1 MAMTIYDISKKAGV
15 SIATVSRVLNGSEN
29 VRPSTRKKVMDVIDK
44 YDYTPNAFARGMGL
58 HSLKTIGI
66 LCADSSD
73 LFLAKAVYF
82 LEQELQAN
90 GYESLLC
97 CTGYNLDIKKN
108 YLNLILSKKVDSII
122 LVGSNFIG
130 STEDENQYIKDVST
144 QVPIMLLN
152 ASFDYPNVYSTLC
165 DDYGTMFEATAEM
178 IQAGITDILYLY
190 DSKSYS
196 GLKKLHGFRD
206 AMKEHN
212 IPGFEKLIHFYDG
225 NIEHLDEIADFVA
238 DIAKKGASFHV
249 TDVVDAYG
257 EYEKYAAYAKLDT
270 LRFIVSNTTEAGI
283 VYDDTDKIELNPPK
297 SYPGKLTKFLYERY
311 RHFNGA
317 ADKGL
322 VMLPVELIDDNGIHL
337 KECVLKLAALWNLE
351 EGFTNWVNE
360 ACVFTSTLVDRIVT
374 GYPRDEAEELCK
386 EFGYQ
391 DNLIVTGE
399 PFALW
404 VIESAKDI
412 SEEFPL
418 PKAGLPVIFTDNQKP
433 YKQRK
438 VRILNGAHT
447 SFVLASYLAG
457 NDIVLESMQ
466 DELIFNFMKKT
477 IFEEVIPTLTLPKQ
491 DLIDFANA
499 VITRFNNPYVK
510 HALLSISLN
519 SVSKWRAR
527 CMPSFLGYI
536 EKEGKLPEHL
546 TFSLAALMAFYTGT
560 EIRDK
565 ALIGHRGE
573 QEYNILD
580 DAAVLEF
587 FAANSS
593 KEPREFAHAVLSN
606 EDFWGEDL
614 SSLAGVE
621 DAVASYLTE
630 IRASGMRKA
639 MEKIFA

>member
-1 MAMTIYDISKKAGV
+1 MDLLSREKTGKV
-15 SIATVSRVLNGSEN
+15 ERPVRVLQFGEGNFLRAFVDYMIDIANEQGKFNGDIVLVKPIE
-29 VRPSTRKKVMDVIDK
+29 
-44 YDYTPNAFARGMGL
+44 FG
-58 HSLKTIGI
+58 SL
-66 LCADSSD
+66 DR
-73 LFLAKAVYF
+73 FH
-82 LEQELQAN
+82 EQECQYTVQLR
-90 GYESLLC
+90 G
-97 CTGYNLDIKKN
+97 I
-108 YLNLILSKKVDSII
+108 VDGEPKRINRIVTS
-122 LVGSNFIG
+122 
-130 STEDENQYIKDVST
+130 
-144 QVPIMLLN
+144 
-152 ASFDYPNVYSTLC
+152 
-165 DDYGTMFEATAEM
+165 
-178 IQAGITDILYLY
+178 
-190 DSKSYS
+190 
-196 GLKKLHGFRD
+196 
-206 AMKEHN
+206 
-212 IPGFEKLIHFYDG
+212 
-225 NIEHLDEIADFVA
+225 VA
-238 DIAKKGASFHV
+238 DA
-249 TDVVDAYG
+249 VDAYG
-257 EYEKYAAYAKLDT
+257 EYEKYAAFAKLDT
-270 LRFIVSNTTEAGI
+270 LRYIVSNTTEAGI
-283 VYDDTDKIELNPPK
+283 VYDDTDRLEMNPPK

-311 RHFNGA
+311 KHFNGA

-337 KECVLKLAALWNLE
+337 KECVLKLAKLWNLE
-351 EGFTNWVNE
+351 EGFTAWLND

-412 SEEFPL
+412 SKEFPL
-418 PKAGLPVIFTDNQKP
+418 PDAGLPVIFTDNQKP

-447 SFVLASYLAG
+447 SFVLAS
-457 NDIVLESMQ
+457 MQ
-466 DELIFNFMKKT
+466 DELIFNFMKAT
-477 IFEEVIPTLTLPKQ
+477 IFDEVIPTLTLPKQ
-491 DLIDFANA
+491 DLIDFAEA

-536 EKEGKLPEHL
+536 EKEGKLPVHL

-565 ALIGHRGE
+565 ALIGHRDG

-593 KEPREFAHAVLSN
+593 KGAREYAHAVLSN
-606 EDFWGEDL
+606 EAFWGQDL
-614 SSLAGVE
+614 STLAGVE
-621 DAVASYLTE
+621 DAVASYTEE
-630 IRASGMRKA
+630 IRTLGMRKA